1 MNATCPALLFS
12 FATLGSG
19 PGSGTLRAGC
29 FDVAGSYGPDGD
41 GDVDGDVDVCDDEA
55 WASASVVSAACDTD
69 GDAEADGAVS
79 AGAASSLLAPQA
91 ASPTARASVSP
102 VAVIL
107 RLSFGMIVPLKHVT
121 VFRN

>member
-1 MNATCPALLFS
+1 M
-12 FATLGSG
+12 
-19 PGSGTLRAGC
+19 RAGC
-29 FDVAGSYGPDGD
+29 LDVAGSYGPDGD
-41 GDVDGDVDVCDDEA
+41 GDVDGDVDACDGEA

-69 GDAEADGAVS
+69 GDAAAGGAVS
-79 AGAASSLLAPQA
+79 ADAASSLSALQA
-91 ASPTARASVSP
+91 ANPVTRMSVSP

>member
-29 FDVAGSYGPDGD
+29 LDVAGSYGPDGD
-41 GDVDGDVDVCDDEA
+41 ADSDGDVGDADADGVADGVAD
-55 WASASVVSAACDTD
+55 VSATWDT
-69 GDAEADGAVS
+69 DGAVS
-79 AGAASSLLAPQA
+79 AGAASLLLAPQA

-102 VAVIL
+102 VAIVL
-107 RLSFGMIVPLKHVT
+107 RLRSGMNVPLKHVT
-121 VFRN
+121 ASRN

>member
-1 MNATCPALLFS
+1 M
-12 FATLGSG
+12 
-19 PGSGTLRAGC
+19 
-29 FDVAGSYGPDGD
+29 D
-41 GDVDGDVDVCDDEA
+41 GDVDACDGDA

-69 GDAEADGAVS
+69 GDAAAGGAVS
-79 AGAASSLLAPQA
+79 ADAASSLLAPQA

-107 RLSFGMIVPLKHVT
+107 RSSFGMNVPLKHVT